1 MNKTI
6 LIGRITKDP
15 ELKFLPN
22 TGTATTTITLAV
34 DKYNTKTKQKEADFI
49 PVVVWGKQAEA
60 LATYTKKG
68 SQIAV
73 VGRIQTRSYEAK
85 DGTKRYVTEVVAQE
99 VEFLGSKKTEN
110 AETFKETEEQFKKEL
125 NYGEDMEEVD
135 SSDIPF

>member
-15 ELKFLPN
+15 ELKFLAN
-22 TGTATTTITLAV
+22 SGTATTTINLAV
-34 DKYNTKTKQKEADFI
+34 DKYNPSTKQKEADFI

-60 LATYTKKG
+60 VANYTTKG

-99 VEFLGSKKTEN
+99 VEFLGSKK
-110 AETFKETEEQFKKEL
+110 EESSNIKKEL
-125 NYGEDMEEVD
+125 NYGEDMEEGD

>member
-6 LIGRITKDP
+6 LTGFLTKDC
-15 ELKFLPN
+15 ELRFAK
-22 TGTATTTITLAV
+22 TGTAVANFTIAV
-34 DKYNTKTKQKEADFI
+34 NDGFGENKQTYFFN
-49 PVVVWGKQAEA
+49 VVLFGKQAENISDY
-60 LATYTKKG
+60 LTKG
-68 SQIAV
+68 THIAV
-73 VGRIQTRSYEAK
+73 AGKLQTRSYEAK

-125 NYGEDMEEVD
+125 NYGDDMEEVD

>member
-6 LIGRITKDP
+6 LTGFLTKDCA
-15 ELKFLPN
+15 LRFAK
-22 TGTATTTITLAV
+22 TGTAV
-34 DKYNTKTKQKEADFI
+34 
-49 PVVVWGKQAEA
+49 
-60 LATYTKKG
+60 ATYTSKG

-73 VGRIQTRSYEAK
+73 VGRIQTRRYEAK
-85 DGTKRYVTEVVAQE
+85 DGSKRYVTEVVAQE